1 MAARTMTGNPS
12 RRRKGRERTAS
23 IPKEAPRSGVG
34 RVWSIM
40 CMTALVVGFLAVGF
54 LLLDQVTT
62 GVGMLLESIG
72 SALGTHD
79 AAAGERM
86 GWWGFPLVLFVMA
99 VGVETVW
106 AAFAWIFWTPD
117 KVHRWEV
124 PDSELNAQELAER
137 REYEA
142 EALEMDGEDS
152 VKHPL
157 RRKSTWLMIAAF
169 LLTVAGPAFVEA
181 NMMANSPRPTYS
193 DRREGLLQIGKR
205 CPALGAEVAAAIAK
219 GPPTSQEV
227 VSMRMKAKVIA
238 ESPLKG
244 QVCAA

>member
-1 MAARTMTGNPS
+1 MVARSMTQKPS
-12 RRRKGRERTAS
+12 RTRKARERS
-23 IPKEAPRSGVG
+23 PRLPKEAPRSGVG
-34 RVWSIM
+34 RVWNIM
-40 CMTALVVGFLAVGF
+40 CLTGLVVGFLAVGF
-54 LLLDQVTT
+54 ILLDQFTI
-62 GVGMLLESIG
+62 GVGTLLESIG

-99 VGVETVW
+99 VGIETVW
-106 AAFAWIFWTPD
+106 AVLAWIFWTPD

-157 RRKSTWLMIAAF
+157 RRKSTWFMIAMF

-181 NMMANSPRPTYS
+181 NMMANSPKPTYS
-193 DRREGLLQIGKR
+193 DGREGLLQIGKR
-205 CPALGAEVAAAIAK
+205 CPALATEVAAAIAK

-227 VSMRMKAKVIA
+227 VSMRMRGRVIA